1 MRPLNYR
8 SRRPGEEVPTRY
20 SLLALDVDGTL
31 VGPDSAVDQEIAL
44 AVRQA
49 CRSGLRVCLAT
60 GRSYIETVDIWRRL
74 ELPEPY
80 LPLILI
86 GGALVSEPDTARTLY
101 QRVIPPELAREFAD
115 ALNAAG
121 HAAMAIVDAWRWG
134 FDYYLADPDGDDLA
148 DRLWFSKMTV
158 EVRRV
163 SALAEAD
170 PAHPILRISALAE
183 GQAGEAL
190 AEKLTQRFGGR
201 LNVHR
206 ILAPNYGVTIVEA
219 FAKGAEKFSALRY
232 VAQARRV
239 PRSRI
244 VAVGDDVNDIEMIRR
259 AGLGVAMPQS
269 PPAVRQVADRVA
281 EEGLAEFIRRLGAG
295 EFG

>member
-1 MRPLNYR
+1 M
-8 SRRPGEEVPTRY
+8 RY

-31 VGPDSAVDQEIAL
+31 VGPDNAVPDDVVS

-49 CRSGLRVCLAT
+49 GEAGLMVCLAT
-60 GRSYIETVDIWRRL
+60 GRSYIETIDIWRRL
-74 ELPEPY
+74 ELSQPY
-80 LPLILI
+80 QPLILV
-86 GGALVSEPDTARTLY
+86 GGALVSEPDTGRTLY
-101 QRVIPPELAREFAD
+101 HRPIPRELAREFAD

-121 HAAMAIVDAWRWG
+121 HGAMGIVDAWRCG
-134 FDYYLADPDGDDLA
+134 FDYYLADPGADGLA
-148 DRLWFSKMTV
+148 ERLWFSKMDV
-158 EVRRV
+158 KVRRV
-163 SALAEAD
+163 GALAESEQTQ
-170 PAHPILRISALAE
+170 PILRINAVAE
-183 GQAGEAL
+183 GQAGREL
-190 AEKLTQRFGGR
+190 AEKLVDRFRGR

-219 FAKGAEKFSALRY
+219 FTDGADKYSALRY

-269 PPAVRQVADRVA
+269 SPAVRQVADRVA
-281 EEGLAEFIRRLGAG
+281 EEGLAEFIRRLCGG